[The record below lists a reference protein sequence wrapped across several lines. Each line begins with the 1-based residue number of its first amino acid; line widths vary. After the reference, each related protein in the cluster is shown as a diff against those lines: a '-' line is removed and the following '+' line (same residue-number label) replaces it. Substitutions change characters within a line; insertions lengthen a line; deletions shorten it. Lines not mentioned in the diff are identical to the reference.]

1 MASPKRKAFQIA
13 RDREEITDLYLMG
26 WTQERITDRINQDQS
41 RDYILSRQ
49 QIGYDLKKIQQA
61 WQDSTLMNID
71 EAKRI
76 ELAKVD
82 HLEREYWDAWE
93 RSCENAE
100 TTSKKTKGAVKQY
113 QDETGRFVK
122 EQPAEVNQTSKGQA
136 GDPRFL
142 TGVQWCI
149 ERRCKII
156 GIDAPLKQEHSG
168 PDGSPIQVEDVND
181 TRKRLLASVQK
192 IVGKD
197 EPGTEGALV

>member
-1 MASPKRKAFQIA
+1 VAAPKRKAFQIA

-26 WTQERITDRINQDQS
+26 WTQERITDRINQDQT
-41 RDYILSRQ
+41 RDYILTRQ

-61 WQDSTLMNID
+61 WRDSSLMNID

-93 RSCENAE
+93 RSCEDAE
-100 TTSKKTKGAVKQY
+100 TKRLEGILTPGTDGGKTTKQVV
-113 QDETGRFVK
+113 TR
-122 EQPAEVNQTSKGQA
+122 KGQA

-156 GIDAPLKQEHSG
+156 GIDAPLKQEHG
-168 PDGSPIQVEDVND
+168 GIGGGPIQIEDVNE
-181 TRKRLLASVQK
+181 TRQRLLESIQRSVARDDAQPEDG
-192 IVGKD
+192 VG
-197 EPGTEGALV
+197 